1 MSKLGYSKDIF
12 ESVSRKLEKFRR
24 DARMENEEKV
34 KKFYMMFPRAKE
46 IDRLLSKTAICA
58 AKSILNG
65 AGAKEQLEKLKISN
79 QKLQFEL
86 SSILIEANLP
96 RDYLQIKYRCERCCD
111 TGYVNGMMCT
121 CMKKLLKHEAYDKL
135 NRLSPLSLST
145 FDCFSLEYYSD
156 LPAREGGIS
165 PRKRMKDILNF
176 CINYAENFSLKSSSL
191 LMQGATG
198 LGKTHLSLAIANDVI
213 NKGYG
218 VIYGSAPNIIMKLEK
233 ERFTYGTEKIYS
245 DSESYLIDCDLLIL
259 DDIGT
264 EFATSFSSSAIYN
277 IINSRIMEY
286 KPTIISTNFSIR
298 DLECAYSSRL
308 VSRIMGNH
316 LRLEF
321 LGGDV
326 RQVKRKLNKRQSKFN

>member
-1 MSKLGYSKDIF
+1 
-12 ESVSRKLEKFRR
+12 
-24 DARMENEEKV
+24 MENEEKI

-65 AGAKEQLEKLKISN
+65 AGAKQQLEQLKVSN

-86 SSILIEANLP
+86 SSILLKANLS
-96 RDYLQIKYRCERCCD
+96 RDYLQIKYHCEKCCD
-111 TGYVNGMMCT
+111 TGYVDGIMCS
-121 CMKKLLKHEAYDKL
+121 CMKKLLKLEAYNKL

-156 LPAREGGIS
+156 IPLKEGKIS
-165 PRKRMKDILNF
+165 PHKRMKDILNF
-176 CINYAENFSLKSSSL
+176 CMDYAENFSLKSPSL

-198 LGKTHLSLAIANDVI
+198 LGKTHLSLAIAKDVI

-218 VIYGSAPNIIMKLEK
+218 VIYGSAPNIVMKLEK
-233 ERFTYGTEKIYS
+233 ERFTYGSEKIYS

-259 DDIGT
+259 DDLGT
-264 EFATSFSSSAIYN
+264 EFATSFSSCTIYN

-286 KPTIISTNFSIR
+286 KPTIISTNFSMR
-298 DLECAYSSRL
+298 DLERAYSSRL

-326 RQVKRKLNKRQSKFN
+326 RQSKRKLHKTQSRQD